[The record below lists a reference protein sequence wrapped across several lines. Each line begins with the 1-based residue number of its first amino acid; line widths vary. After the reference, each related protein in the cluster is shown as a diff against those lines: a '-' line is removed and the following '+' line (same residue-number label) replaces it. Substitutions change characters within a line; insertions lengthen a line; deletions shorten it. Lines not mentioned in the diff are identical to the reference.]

1 VKFLVSDFANGGSE
15 PFLRDTH
22 YSQEQKTLHKG
33 DVISG
38 TVRLSFDIEP
48 R

>member
-1 VKFLVSDFANGGSE
+1 V
-15 PFLRDTH
+15 FLRDTH
-22 YSQEQKTLHKG
+22 WAHEQKTLHKG

-38 TVRLSFDIEP
+38 SVRLTINGEP